1 LQFAIETSA
10 LRAADTL
17 GPMRNSGLD
26 AAGYIPWGTHLCQF
40 YGTKADLID
49 TLIPYFKAGLEANEF
64 CMWVTSEPLTAA
76 EAEAALAK
84 ALPRFSRFKANGQIE
99 IVDYSRWYTLDG
111 KFDADRV
118 LQGWIGKLE
127 AALERG
133 FQGLRGTGN
142 IFWLE
147 KEYWQDFTL
156 YEALV
161 DRAISTRRMLA
172 LCTYP
177 IERCSIREILD
188 VSANHQLTLVR
199 EGERWE
205 VLQNVTR
212 LRAEE
217 ALRESDARFHS
228 LFDNMAEGYAL
239 HEIVTDEGGVPC
251 DYRFL
256 DMNPAFE
263 RLTGLQRSAVR
274 GKRVTEVLPGLEA
287 HWIERYGRV
296 ALTGQPAHFESH
308 AAALQRWYQVF
319 AYRTAPGQ
327 FAAVFSDITERK
339 SHEEQIGL
347 LMAEVNHRSKNMLTV
362 VQAIARQTA
371 STNPDDFIE
380 RFSERVKA
388 LAASH
393 DLLVKN
399 EWKNV
404 ELGELVRSQLA
415 HFDDL
420 IGTRIDLKGPELRVS
435 AAAAQTIGMTMHEL
449 ATNAGKYG
457 ALSNG
462 AGRLEIEWSLRAGG
476 ASDIFAISWRESGGP
491 LVAAPARRGFGSTV
505 ISRMAGE
512 SLDAEVEL
520 KFEPEGLSWRLEC
533 PAPEVTGGTASLMQ
547 SCSRRT

>member
-1 LQFAIETSA
+1 
-10 LRAADTL
+10 
-17 GPMRNSGLD
+17 MRNSGLD
-26 AAGYIPWGTHLCQF
+26 SVGTIPWGTHLCQF
-40 YGTKADLID
+40 YDTKADLID
-49 TLIPYFKAGLEANEF
+49 TLVPYFKAGLEANEF

-84 ALPRFSRFKANGQIE
+84 ALPQFSRFKANGQIE

-111 KFDADRV
+111 KFDASRV
-118 LQGWIGKLE
+118 LQAWIEKLE

-133 FQGLRGTGN
+133 FQGLRLTGN
-142 IFWLE
+142 TFWLE
-147 KEYWQDFTL
+147 KEDWQDFTR
-156 YEALV
+156 YEAEV
-161 DRAISTRRMLA
+161 DRAIGTRRMLA
-172 LCTYP
+172 LCTYA
-177 IERCSIREILD
+177 IEKCSIREILD

-212 LRAEE
+212 LNAEG

-239 HEIVTDEGGVPC
+239 CEIVTDEKGTPC
-251 DYRFL
+251 DFKFL
-256 DMNPAFE
+256 NVNPAFE
-263 RLTGLQRSAVR
+263 RQTGLPCTVR
-274 GKRVTEVLPGLEA
+274 GKRISEVLPDLEA

-308 AAALQRWYQVF
+308 VSALQRWFQVF

-327 FAAVFSDITERK
+327 FAVVFSDITERK
-339 SHEEQIGL
+339 SHEEQIDL

-380 RFSERVKA
+380 RFGDRIRA

-420 IGTRIDLKGPELRVS
+420 IGTRIDLRGPELRVS
-435 AAAAQTIGMTMHEL
+435 AGAAQTIGMTMHEL

-462 AGRLEIEWSLRAGG
+462 AGRLEIEWSLRPG
-476 ASDIFAISWRESGGP
+476 AAADIFAISWRESGGP
-491 LVAAPARRGFGSTV
+491 LVAVPAKRGFGSTV
-505 ISRMAGE
+505 VSRMAGE
-512 SLDAEVEL
+512 SLDAKVEL
-520 KFEPEGLSWRLEC
+520 KFEPEGLSWWLEC
-533 PAPEVTGGTASLMQ
+533 PALEVTGGTCSASAPACL
-547 SCSRRT
+547 RAGRLVRPA

>member
-1 LQFAIETSA
+1 
-10 LRAADTL
+10 
-17 GPMRNSGLD
+17 MRNSGLD
-26 AAGYIPWGTHLCQF
+26 AVGAIPWGSHLCQF
-40 YGTKADLID
+40 YATKADLID
-49 TLIPYFKAGLEANEF
+49 TLVPYFKAGLEANEF
-64 CMWVTSEPLTAA
+64 CMWVTSEPLTRA

-84 ALPRFSRFKANGQIE
+84 ALPQFSRFKANGQIE
-99 IVDYSRWYTLDG
+99 IVDYSQWYTLDG
-111 KFDADRV
+111 KFDAGRV

-133 FQGLRGTGN
+133 FQGLRLTGN
-142 IFWLE
+142 TFWLE
-147 KEYWQDFTL
+147 KEGWQDFTR
-156 YEALV
+156 YEASV
-161 DRAISTRRMLA
+161 DRAVASRRMLA
-172 LCTYP
+172 LCTYA
-177 IERCSIREILD
+177 IEKCGIREILD

-199 EGERWE
+199 GAGRWE

-212 LRAEE
+212 MKAEE
-217 ALRESDARFHS
+217 ALKESDARFHS

-239 HEIVTDEGGVPC
+239 HEIVTDEEGVPC

-339 SHEEQIGL
+339 MHDAQIDL

-371 STNPDDFIE
+371 STNPDEFIE

-393 DLLVKN
+393 DLLVKS
-399 EWKNV
+399 EWRNV

-415 HFDDL
+415 HFGNL

-457 ALSNG
+457 ALSNCG
-462 AGRLEIEWSLRAGG
+462 GRVEIGWSLRRTGRGDA
-476 ASDIFAISWRESGGP
+476 FTISWRETGGP

-505 ISRMAGE
+505 ISRMAAE

-520 KFEPEGLSWRLEC
+520 KFEPEGLSWWLEC
-533 PAPEVTGGTASLMQ
+533 PAQEVTGGDCYAPSPA
-547 SCSRRT
+547 CVRSRRLAN